1 VGPKAGLAGTEK
13 LALICIRSPDRP
25 ASRYTDYVI
34 STLFTVCSCP
44 IVVQET
50 NFLSIMEEKY

>member
-1 VGPKAGLAGTEK
+1 VGPRAGMVGTEK
-13 LALICIRSPDRP
+13 LALICIRSLDRS

-34 STLFTVCSCP
+34 SALFKVCSCP

-50 NFLSIMEEKY
+50 NFLPIMEPKF